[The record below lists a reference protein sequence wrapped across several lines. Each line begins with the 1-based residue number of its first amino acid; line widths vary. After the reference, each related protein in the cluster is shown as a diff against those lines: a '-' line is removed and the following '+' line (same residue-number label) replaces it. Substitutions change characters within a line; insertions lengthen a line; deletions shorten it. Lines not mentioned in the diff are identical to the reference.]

1 MYFFVLICFG
11 VFHYSYC
18 ACAGK
23 GLYEL
28 KSEAGKIIKKKAN
41 VCRLKIYHE
50 RKHGDAYEQ
59 PPSDADEQPPSDTDK
74 QPPSDT
80 DKQPPSDADEQPP
93 QKKRKVDVKKVRKWK
108 CIAFIIYM
116 CIWKCIAFIID
127 MCI

>member
-50 RKHGDAYEQ
+50 RKHGDADEQPPIDADEQ
-59 PPSDADEQPPSDTDK
+59 PPSDADEQLR
-74 QPPSDT
+74 
-80 DKQPPSDADEQPP
+80 SDADEQPP
-93 QKKRKVDVKKVRKWK
+93 RKKRKVDVKKVRK
-108 CIAFIIYM
+108 
-116 CIWKCIAFIID
+116 
-127 MCI
+127 